1 MVNVKNKINLK
12 VIIILLVVLEI
23 LEIGLGTY
31 YYFKLTNKPTYNQ
44 KLTTYLSDNCYDT
57 GPIESDLEKY
67 ELFISG
73 EYHAT
78 QKNHDVQKNIIK
90 NLCEK
95 TDLKYIIM
103 ENSMANALII
113 NDYIQTGDKSKLDMT
128 FSNAKGTYINNEEE
142 YKFYQWLYDFN
153 QSLPENKKLT
163 YLGWDI
169 EHQYDTTIYY
179 IKNLIQGKN
188 IPELARNFIENFKS
202 ENVKDNMEN
211 ILSSLEEICKDID
224 NYPSTYNLEKDFWIF
239 KYLMENLL
247 NILKCK
253 NIKDDNELWAKTREN
268 AVISNFYKIY
278 NHYSNG
284 QKVKFYGE
292 WGLYH
297 CFLNSDNTITLANAL
312 NNNEDSP
319 FKDKVCTMA
328 NVYFDSFG
336 MDKDGDSYEVID
348 MNLSNNKKELD
359 SLKIFASENKIK
371 FIKLDNIDSP
381 FLKEM
386 YCFQNELENG
396 VTTDC
401 FKYFLCNNITLFC
414 CFSNYIRR
422 DIRVCQFSVFS

>member
-12 VIIILLVVLEI
+12 VITILLVALEI
-23 LEIGLGTY
+23 LEIGFGIY
-31 YYFKLTNKPTYNQ
+31 YYFKLTNRPTYNQ
-44 KLTTYLSDNCYDT
+44 ELTTYLVDNCHDT
-57 GPIESDLEKY
+57 GPLESDLEKY

-103 ENSMANALII
+103 ENTMANALII

-128 FSNAKGTYINNEEE
+128 FSNAKGTYMNNQEE
-142 YKFYQWLYDFN
+142 YKFCQWLYEFN

-169 EHQYDTTIYY
+169 EHQYETTIYY
-179 IKNLIQGKN
+179 LKNLIQGRN

-202 ENVKDNMEN
+202 ENAKDNIEN

-224 NYPSTYNLEKDFWIF
+224 NYPSNYNLEKDFWTF
-239 KYLMENLL
+239 KYLVENLL
-247 NILKCK
+247 NIFKCE
-253 NIKDDNELWAKTREN
+253 NVKDDNKSWNELWAKTRED

-278 NHYSNG
+278 NHYNNDH
-284 QKVKFYGE
+284 KVKFYGE

-297 CFLNSDNTITLANAL
+297 CFLNNDNNITLANYL

-319 FKDKVCTMA
+319 FKNKVCTMA
-328 NVYFDSFG
+328 NVYFDSLG
-336 MDKDGDSYEVID
+336 MDKNGDSYEVID

-359 SLKIFASENKIK
+359 SLKIFALDNKIK
-371 FIKLDNIDSP
+371 FVKLDNVDSP
-381 FLKEM
+381 FSKEM
-386 YCFQNELENG
+386 YCFQNELKNG

-401 FKYFLCNNITLFC
+401 FKYLILIKSSKPCTKFN
-414 CFSNYIRR
+414 
-422 DIRVCQFSVFS
+422 